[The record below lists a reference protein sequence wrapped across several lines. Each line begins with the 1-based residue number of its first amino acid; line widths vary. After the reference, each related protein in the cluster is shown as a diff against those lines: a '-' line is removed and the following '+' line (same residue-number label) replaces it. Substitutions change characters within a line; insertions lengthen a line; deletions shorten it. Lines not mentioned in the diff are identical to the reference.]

1 MKNVIK
7 REPCKLVCRW
17 PSVSI
22 LCNKKTIITI
32 LLAIVAMTGQAQ
44 TTKTATIKG
53 YSPALKD
60 STVAECLIDMVR
72 VASDTVQGG
81 HFTMTV
87 PVEKLTTSLLYLEG
101 EGCPNYLMTLY
112 LAPDATVSLT
122 GADCLYPIWKV
133 ESPLPEQTTA
143 NRIIEHQHD
152 ALTELLQLEL
162 ANVPWEKQEPV
173 YDVMMKQQL
182 DILPSLST
190 DMAVMDALEDIAN
203 YARNKPEYPYWEQ
216 LRAVEK
222 DIAAHAPKGFED
234 KLAYI
239 HLLVYPPH
247 VLQPGDEAVD
257 ADFFDMQGNPHHLAE
272 LRGKYILLDFWS
284 LGCGPCRMAEPEM
297 RWVHELTQGQLEI
310 VGINHDK
317 PSAWQEDEWSKKL
330 VWQNWSDGKMGKGG
344 VNSQYCDN
352 SAVPYYVLL
361 SPDHHV
367 MWKSAGYAPGMFLG
381 MATSINGPKQD
392 NSANLSFVVRQV
404 EVNDKATSVSF
415 RFYGRSNAWFRI
427 ASSSYLTANGK
438 KYKVT
443 GAGGITLDTE
453 IYPNLKATAVNDG
466 IMSTLHFTDFTLT
479 FEPFDTMPA
488 TFDYKEGDGEG
499 AFVIRNISLK

>member
-1 MKNVIK
+1 M
-7 REPCKLVCRW
+7 
-17 PSVSI
+17 
-22 LCNKKTIITI
+22 NKQTIITA
-32 LLAIVAMTGQAQ
+32 LLALVVVAGQAQ
-44 TTKTATIKG
+44 TTKTATITG

-72 VASDTVQGG
+72 VASDTVKDG

-112 LAPDATVSLT
+112 LAPDVTVSLT
-122 GADCLYPIWKV
+122 GADCLYPTWKV

-152 ALTELLQLEL
+152 ALTELLKLEL
-162 ANVPWEKQEPV
+162 ENATWEKQEPV
-173 YDVMMKQQL
+173 YEVMMKQQL
-182 DILPSLST
+182 DILPSLPT
-190 DMAVMDALEDIAN
+190 DMAVMDALEDVAN
-203 YARNKPEYPYWEQ
+203 YARNKPDSPFKEQ
-216 LRAVEK
+216 LRTVEK
-222 DIAAHAPKGFED
+222 TIADRAPKGYED

-239 HLLVYPPH
+239 HSLVYPPH
-247 VLQPGDEAVD
+247 VLQPGEEAVD
-257 ADFFDMQGNPHHLAE
+257 ADFFDIQGNTHHLAE
-272 LRGKYILLDFWS
+272 LRGQYMLLDFWS

-297 RWVHELTQGQLEI
+297 RWVHGLMQGRLEI

-317 PSAWQEDEWSKKL
+317 TSAWQEDEWSKKL

-344 VNSQYCDN
+344 INIQYCDN

-361 SPDHHV
+361 SPDHRV
-367 MWKSAGYAPGMFLG
+367 VWKSAGYAPGMFLG
-381 MATSINGPKQD
+381 MATAINGPKQD

-427 ASSSYLTANGK
+427 ASSSYLLANGK

-443 GAGGITLDTE
+443 GAGGISLDTE

-466 IMSTLHFTDFTLT
+466 ILSTLNFTDFTLT
-479 FEPFDTMPA
+479 FEPFETIPE
-488 TFDYKEGDGEG
+488 TFDFKEGDVQG

>member
-1 MKNVIK
+1 M
-7 REPCKLVCRW
+7 
-17 PSVSI
+17 
-22 LCNKKTIITI
+22 NKQTIITCLKGFAI
-32 LLAIVAMTGQAQ
+32 PLLALVALTGQAQ
-44 TTKTATIKG
+44 TPKTATIKG

-60 STVAECLIDMVR
+60 STVAECLIDMMR
-72 VASDTVQGG
+72 VASDTVLAGR
-81 HFTMTV
+81 FTMTV
-87 PVEKLTTSLLYLEG
+87 PVEKLTQSYLFLEG

-112 LAPDATVSLT
+112 LAPDATVSLS

-133 ESPLPEQTTA
+133 DSPLPEQTTA

-152 ALTELLQLEL
+152 ALTKFLQLDLEN
-162 ANVPWEKQEPV
+162 ATWEKQEPV

-182 DILPSLST
+182 DILPSLPI
-190 DMAVMDALEDIAN
+190 DMATIDALEDVAN
-203 YARNKPEYPYWEQ
+203 YARNKPEYPYGEQ

-222 DIAAHAPKGFED
+222 AIASHASEGFED

-239 HLLVYPPH
+239 HSLVYPPH
-247 VLQPGDEAVD
+247 VLQPGEEAVD

-272 LRGKYILLDFWS
+272 LRGKYVLLDFWS

-297 RWVHELTQGQLEI
+297 RWVHGLMQGKLEI

-344 VNSQYCDN
+344 INSQYCDN

-361 SPDHHV
+361 SPDQHV
-367 MWKSAGYAPGMFLG
+367 VWKSTGYMPGMFLG
-381 MATSINGPKQD
+381 IASAIHGPKQD

-404 EVNDKATSVSF
+404 EANDEATSVSF
-415 RFYGRSNAWFRI
+415 RYYGRNNAWFRI

-438 KYKVT
+438 KYMVA
-443 GAGGITLDTE
+443 GASGITFDTE
-453 IYPNLKATAVNDG
+453 TYPNLKATTADDG

-479 FEPFDTMPA
+479 FEPFDIMPT
-488 TFDYKEGDGEG
+488 TFDYKEGDGER
-499 AFVIRNISLK
+499 AFIIHNISME